1 MCLAMP
7 GRVIELREQSGEPVA
22 LVDFDGTTR
31 EVVVSFVPGVVPGDY
46 VIVHAGVALQRL
58 DEAAAAET
66 LALLAQMGRAP
77 RDEAIEEGDNG

>member
-7 GRVIELREQSGEPVA
+7 GRVIELREQSGQPVA

-31 EVVVSFVPGVVPGDY
+31 EVMTAFVPDVQAGDY

-58 DEAAAAET
+58 DEASAAET
-66 LALLAQMGRAP
+66 LALLREINASEDTG
-77 RDEAIEEGDNG
+77 

>member
-1 MCLAMP
+1 MMSMCLAMP
-7 GRVIELREQSGEPVA
+7 GRVIELREQSGQPVA

-31 EVVVSFVPGVVPGDY
+31 EVMASFVPDVAVGDY

-66 LALLAQMGRAP
+66 LALLGEIDRGHED
-77 RDEAIEEGDNG
+77 R

>member
-7 GRVIELREQSGEPVA
+7 GRVIELREQHGEPVA
-22 LVDFDGTTR
+22 LVDFEGTVR
-31 EVVVSFVPGVVPGDY
+31 EVVASFVPEVRVGDY

-66 LALLAQMGRAP
+66 LALLRQVGSQADG
-77 RDEAIEEGDNG
+77 DES